1 MTIELINSLFNFNRL
16 YFYNETF
23 MSLYFRMPICQRC
36 GKDSGI
42 FYTVLLEIIN
52 QQSQDTV
59 YNDFKDFCQKCA
71 ILLNAIYREAIRQQ
85 NCLKLLNIII
95 LIEIQSYSNYK
106 IHRYHN
112 LLLLLRSSIVVGY
125 GFNL

>member
-1 MTIELINSLFNFNRL
+1 MVKTYIVHNKQIPRVMLNLEEHNGIRSR
-16 YFYNETF
+16 
-23 MSLYFRMPICQRC
+23 
-36 GKDSGI
+36 I
-42 FYTVLLEIIN
+42 FYTVSLEIIN
-52 QQSQDTV
+52 QQSQETV

-106 IHRYHN
+106 IHRHHN

-125 GFNL
+125 GFNLYKLLKFDFYLD